1 MSIRYLTILVFV
13 FFNLNASIKDY
24 IFPYNDLS
32 SYSNYSTLGIIQNP
46 NSRFH
51 EEGTLAFSLTHSDP
65 YIKGSIVAYPFSWLE
80 AAYHYTDI
88 NNALYSDVES
98 FSGGQSYKDK
108 GFDIKLLMIREGRFM
123 PQIALGLRDFAGTD
137 VFGAEFITM
146 TKNVQNY
153 DFTLGFG
160 FGGLSANGI
169 SNPLKSI
176 DKRFQSRAKADGDTQ
191 GGEPD
196 FKKYFTGDM
205 GIFAGFETILPN
217 TKGIRFK
224 VEYDGTN
231 YNVEGFPFGAKSFKF
246 AFEDVRQPQSKWNFG
261 FVYPVNRFI
270 HLNASFLK
278 GNTFSIGFSAS
289 GFWKNKNPVVAKT
302 DKHVPKSNS
311 SEIKKITSTSDQ
323 QLYRGTLA
331 EMKEN
336 ELYVREANI
345 SDDRE
350 TYSIVYSQTKYNSFV
365 RATGR
370 AVQTLDEI
378 IPSEVKTFELV
389 NQNAGLNL
397 NKVQVDR
404 ESFNKYKDEN
414 LYSLAVRDL
423 EFLPAGFEEK
433 DYSFQPFGD
442 YPSTFVDI
450 APELRSQIGGPDG
463 FFFGD
468 LSLSL
473 YSETKFARNIALSG
487 HASVGLYNGFGD
499 LKLSSDSVLPH
510 VRTDIVKYL
519 KNSNDYS
526 IKRLQLDYFKQFSP
540 NVYTKITGGILES
553 MFAGIGGEVLY
564 RPFYSNFALGA
575 ELWRVRQREYNMMF
589 KFLDYQTTTGHINLY
604 YREPRSQVL
613 LTLRGGRFLAED
625 SGFNFD
631 FSRRFP
637 SGLIIGAFF
646 SLTDVSEEEFGE
658 GSFDKGFYFHV
669 PIEIFS
675 SSYREGHSSFGLRPL
690 TRDGAQ
696 LIQHNLHLYGV
707 TDQGS
712 FINFSN
718 DFDDLY
724 E

>member
-1 MSIRYLTILVFV
+1 
-13 FFNLNASIKDY
+13 
-24 IFPYNDLS
+24 
-32 SYSNYSTLGIIQNP
+32 
-46 NSRFH
+46 
-51 EEGTLAFSLTHSDP
+51 
-65 YIKGSIVAYPFSWLE
+65 
-80 AAYHYTDI
+80 
-88 NNALYSDVES
+88 
-98 FSGGQSYKDK
+98 
-108 GFDIKLLMIREGRFM
+108 
-123 PQIALGLRDFAGTD
+123 
-137 VFGAEFITM
+137 M

-231 YNVEGFPFGAKSFKF
+231 YNVEGFPFGANSFKF

-270 HLNASFLK
+270 HLNASFIK

-311 SEIKKITSTSDQ
+311 SKIKEITSTSDQ

-378 IPSEVKTFELV
+378 IPSEVKTFELI

-463 FFFGD
+463 FFFGH